1 MQLLE
6 KRNDGTAFYPCTK
19 VVSDTEDGIASCSP
33 EINRHVELALQGVH
47 LCFRHHLQKFAKI
60 FPVQIGHNTA
70 IILLDVG

>member
-47 LCFRHHLQKFAKI
+47 LCFRHHLQ
-60 FPVQIGHNTA
+60 NR
-70 IILLDVG
+70 